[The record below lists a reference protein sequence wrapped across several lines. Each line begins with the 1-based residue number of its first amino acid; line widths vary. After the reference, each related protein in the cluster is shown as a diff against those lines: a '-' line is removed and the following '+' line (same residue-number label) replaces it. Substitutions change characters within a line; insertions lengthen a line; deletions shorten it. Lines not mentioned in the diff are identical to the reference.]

1 MGVRGWGVAL
11 RYRTRDSGDLL
22 PDEDVGLFGVRA
34 IRHSRAWSECVPARE
49 TSTVPT
55 LQSVCK
61 S

>member
-1 MGVRGWGVAL
+1 MGGWGVVFTH
-11 RYRTRDSGDLL
+11 RTRDSGDQL
-22 PDEDVGLFGVRA
+22 PAEDVGLVGVRA
-34 IRHSRAWSECVPARE
+34 VRHSRAWSECVPARE